1 MYLDIIIAVFFL
13 LGFYYGFSK
22 GIIKPVIAI
31 SSVIA
36 GIFIANA
43 MLPFG
48 MAVIKQWIE
57 IHSEWLPFVCFI
69 LLFIISLLLFRG
81 VGALLESF
89 IKLVY
94 LNFINRCI
102 GGLAFSS
109 LLLLIMSILISAGN
123 YFELF
128 TPKLREESVMF
139 EYIAMVFPWI
149 YEHYPTIKGYF
160 ISHL

>member
-1 MYLDIIIAVFFL
+1 MYLDIIIAVLLL

-36 GIFIANA
+36 GVFIANA
-43 MLPFG
+43 MMPLG
-48 MAVIKQWIE
+48 IAVIKQWIE
-57 IHSEWLPFVCFI
+57 INSEWLPFISFA
-69 LLFIISLLLFRG
+69 LLFIISILLIRG
-81 VGALLESF
+81 VGFLLESF

-102 GGLAFSS
+102 GGFAFSS
-109 LLLLIMSILISAGN
+109 LTILIMSIIISLGN
-123 YFELF
+123 YFEFF
-128 TPKLREESVMF
+128 TPKHREESVMF
-139 EYIAMVFPWI
+139 EYVAMIFPWL

-160 ISHL
+160 IGHL